1 MNSSHEKKIRQA
13 IAKAIAKEAVKSAA
27 KIGDFSSPA
36 DKKQLE
42 KLVQMEAEKV
52 LAPSVEPSPAPDTTV
67 IPYVFRAPPQ
77 EGPVHFKVSGMERA
91 FRESLGGKDIS
102 TSIRE
107 NLTVSVEFVRRF

>member
-1 MNSSHEKKIRQA
+1 MNQAHEKKIRQA
-13 IAKAIAKEAVKSAA
+13 IAKAIGKEAAKSMAQVA
-27 KIGDFSSPA
+27 EFPDPA

-42 KLVQMEAEKV
+42 KLVQMEAEKL
-52 LAPSVEPSPAPDTTV
+52 LAPASATPPAQDTTV

-91 FRESLGGKDIS
+91 FRESLGGKAIS